1 MPFNTLL
8 SYQTDLVRGVNRT
21 PIRPAL
27 LTKDSQ
33 AHTIRVA
40 CVRAGAAV
48 SLSGAAVTGYFVRA
62 DGVTVPI
69 VGSTDGN
76 AACVTLTQA
85 CYAVPG
91 RFQLVVK
98 ASLEDTVA
106 TVFFGDGAVVVSQ
119 TDTVSDNERI
129 IPSLEELLRQIDD
142 MEAATATAKA
152 ALGDFT
158 QLKDDMGNA
167 IKRNARLMTIGRG
180 DIASHVQLDEAD
192 QSEGKLYF
200 YATRLCFMTSGYYY
214 DKYWSDILSDLGAT
228 ETSSA
233 NLAKC
238 IEIPNDTALTFNV
251 SSNALEFVHRYAV
264 KNHHL
269 VLFVNAYG
277 RADNMHPS
285 LLKALWAKTNGET
298 QAMTEDI
305 RLLQDDMSSAVKRN
319 ARLMTIGAGDIAS
332 QVQLDEGDRSEGKL
346 YFYASRLC
354 LMTVGYYFDKY
365 WSDILSDLGA
375 TETSSAKLAKCIEI
389 PNDTAL
395 TFNVMTSAFEFVH
408 RYAVKNHHL
417 VLFVNAYGRADN
429 MHPSLLKAL
438 WAKTNGEAQAAM
450 NAVQLMQDDMDSM
463 RLVVGTEGI
472 GVNHIGMLGPWQVG
486 GLSSGAIA
494 QADYRIVTSA
504 PITLESDL
512 TVRIASGRRMSVHY
526 LHADGSLMEDIGWQT
541 GLHTLRGG
549 VPFMALISAYPE
561 TVAEEYTC
569 KADVSEFVKYVTYE
583 NELAH
588 MVNGVRDLCVNVKSF
603 GAYGD
608 GVADDAAAIQRAIE
622 YSHIHGGMVVFPK
635 GQYALKTCLFD
646 AADTGVA
653 SALHVYSN
661 QKLVFEPGATL
672 LRGSNAVT
680 HMLFSHNDSGATGY
694 DGCENIE
701 IVGATVDENASV
713 CASNDTAFNFSHG
726 KNIRI
731 RNCRFIHAYGNWH
744 SIEVN
749 ACKNVEIVGCIFEDN
764 ANSEDIQLDAAI
776 GAGNL
781 GESDGTVCTEI
792 RIHNCHFTTGG
803 HPAIGN
809 HTEAAHHDIRVD
821 HNVFHGGAGSRGY
834 VDFVAS
840 TYNVD
845 LADNTF
851 HDSERG
857 IVIHHETANSTV
869 HDNRFAAVTT
879 PYSGGVIAYNNLSDG
894 LLIR

>member
-8 SYQTDLVRGVNRT
+8 SYQTDLARGVVRT

-40 CVRAGAAV
+40 CVRTGAAV
-48 SLSGAAVTGYFVRA
+48 SLNNAAVTGYFVRA

-69 VGSTDGN
+69 LGSADGN
-76 AACVTLTQA
+76 AACVTLSSA

-91 RFQLVVK
+91 RFQLVIK
-98 ASLEDTVA
+98 ASLEDTVS
-106 TVFFGDGAVVVSQ
+106 TVFFGDGAVAVSQ
-119 TDTVSDNERI
+119 TDTLSGNERI
-129 IPSLEELLRQIDD
+129 LPSLEELLQKIDD
-142 MEAATATAKA
+142 LEAATATAKS

-167 IKRNARLMTIGRG
+167 IKRNARLLTIGRG

-233 NLAKC
+233 SLAKC

-251 SSNALEFVHRYAV
+251 STSAFEFVHRYEI

-285 LLKALWAKTNGET
+285 LLKALWAKTNKET
-298 QAMTEDI
+298 MA
-305 RLLQDDMSSAVKRN
+305 
-319 ARLMTIGAGDIAS
+319 AGD
-332 QVQLDEGDRSEGKL
+332 
-346 YFYASRLC
+346 
-354 LMTVGYYFDKY
+354 
-365 WSDILSDLGA
+365 
-375 TETSSAKLAKCIEI
+375 
-389 PNDTAL
+389 
-395 TFNVMTSAFEFVH
+395 
-408 RYAVKNHHL
+408 AV
-417 VLFVNAYGRADN
+417 R
-429 MHPSLLKAL
+429 
-438 WAKTNGEAQAAM
+438 Q
-450 NAVQLMQDDMDSM
+450 MQDHLDDM
-463 RLVVGTEGI
+463 RLVVGTEGLGI
-472 GVNHIGMLGPWQVG
+472 NHIGMLGAWQVG
-486 GLSSGAIA
+486 GLSSGAVI

-512 TVRIASGRRMSVHY
+512 TVHIASGRRMSVHY
-526 LHADGSLMEDIGWQT
+526 LHADGTLMEDLGWQT

-549 VPFMALISAYPE
+549 IPFMALISAFPE
-561 TVAEEYTC
+561 TVSEEYTC
-569 KADVSEFVKYVTYE
+569 KAEVSEFVRYVTYE
-583 NELAH
+583 NEFAH
-588 MVNGVRDLCVNVKSF
+588 TVNAVRNVCVNVKSF

-608 GVADDAAAIQRAIE
+608 GAADDTGAIQRAIE
-622 YSHIHGGMVVFPK
+622 HSRVHGGFVFFPK
-635 GQYALKTCLFD
+635 GRYALKTCLFD
-646 AADTGVA
+646 AEDTGIA
-653 SALHVYSN
+653 SALHVYGN

-701 IVGATVDENASV
+701 IVGATVDENASA

-731 RNCRFIHAYGNWH
+731 RNCRFIHAYGSWH

-749 ACKNVEIVGCIFEDN
+749 SCKNVEIDGCVFEDN

-781 GESDGTVCTEI
+781 GVNDGTVCTDI
-792 RIHNCHFTTGG
+792 RIHDCHFTTGG

-809 HTEAAHHDIRVD
+809 HTDAAHHDIRVD
-821 HNVFHGGAGSRGY
+821 HNVFYGGAGSRGY
-834 VDFVAS
+834 IDLVAS

-845 LADNTF
+845 LTDNTF

-857 IVIHHETANSTV
+857 IVIHHENANSTV
-869 HDNRFAAVTT
+869 HDNRFSAVTT

-894 LLIR
+894 LLIP